1 MMKYLNQ
8 MLEWNKKNGY
18 LINSDIKKQIQK
30 QIRIHKKY
38 IYRLDRVEQFI
49 DFTESNFM
57 LTTGDL
63 RLIVLLPT
71 QKWWFELMLGYDMI
85 NEQGEQVQLVNEIFL
100 NVGRGTGKSSL
111 MATRVLNWMILS
123 GQFGGEAQV
132 IAYDNKQAKHVFE
145 QVKNQAK
152 ASPIVSK
159 LSDLNQ
165 FKSTK
170 TGLQFDVM
178 LTKFSKQTNDT
189 NRAQGGNTSLNIFD
203 EVHTYTHDITEAVNK
218 GSRQKQKNWHSIYI
232 TSGGTKRNG
241 LYDTMIKRFTSDEE
255 FENDRSVALLY
266 RLEDKSQVKDKKNW
280 SMALPLIGHLPSMQ
294 SVNEEYE
301 LSKQNPI
308 LQVMFLAMNMG
319 LQMNDTAY
327 YFTAQESLKH
337 EFDLSVFN
345 GAKTY
350 IGIDLSLSN
359 DLTTVAFL
367 CKPDDNYYL
376 HTISF
381 TTQKNLDNCDE
392 EQKEL
397 YLKFEAED
405 SLIILE
411 SDYIR
416 ASDIIAY
423 MKEFKTKTKCRFT
436 KIGYDPSR
444 YENLK
449 ALIELYFYDKDSE
462 NQVPIRQGF
471 SMSDYIQIFKSQIE
485 NSSLLHNQALMEW
498 SLMNAAVRIG
508 TSGDVMLKK
517 KSQDEKIDPVVASVM
532 AMQVM
537 VSDEL

>member
-1 MMKYLNQ
+1 MKYLNQ
-8 MLEWNKKNGY
+8 MLKWNKENDY
-18 LINSDIKKQIQK
+18 LLNDDIKQQIRK

-49 DFTESNFM
+49 SFTEENFM
-57 LTTGDL
+57 LTTGEL
-63 RLIVLLPT
+63 EPIKLYPT
-71 QKWWFELMLGYDMI
+71 QKWWIELMLGYDMI
-85 NEQGEQVQLVNEIFL
+85 NDNGEQVQLINEVFL
-100 NVGRGTGKSSL
+100 NLGRGSGKSSL
-111 MATRVLNWMILS
+111 MATRVLNWMLLS
-123 GQFGGEAQV
+123 GQFGGESQV
-132 IAYDNKQAKHVFE
+132 IAYDNNQARHVYD

-152 ASPIVSK
+152 ASNLLVE
-159 LSDLNQ
+159 LSENNL

-170 TGLQFDVM
+170 TGLLFETLM
-178 LTKFSKQTNDT
+178 TKFVKQTNDS

-218 GSRQKQKNWHSIYI
+218 GSRQKQKNWQSIYI

-266 RLEDKSQVKDKKNW
+266 RLEEKSQVKDKKNW
-280 SMALPLIGHLPSMQ
+280 SMAMPMLGYLPSLQ
-294 SVNEEYE
+294 SVTEEYE
-301 LSKQNPI
+301 LSKSDPVKQI
-308 LQVMFLAMNMG
+308 KFLAMNMG

-327 YFTAQESLKH
+327 YFTAQETVKRA
-337 EFDLSVFN
+337 FDLSVFQN
-345 GAKTY
+345 AKTY

-359 DLTTVAFL
+359 DLTSVAFL
-367 CKPDDNYYL
+367 CKPDDFYYL
-376 HTISF
+376 HTINF
-381 TTQKNLDNCDE
+381 TTQSNFDSCDR
-392 EQKEL
+392 EQQEL
-397 YLKFEAED
+397 YLKFEAEG

-423 MKEFKTKTKCRFT
+423 VKEFKTKYKIKLT

-449 ALIELYFYDKDSE
+449 GLIDLYFYDKDGE
-462 NQVPIRQGF
+462 KQVPVRQGF
-471 SMSDYIQIFKSQIE
+471 AMSDYIQIFKKQIE
-485 NSSLLHNQALMEW
+485 LGNLKHNQDLLEW
-498 SLMNAAVRIG
+498 SLMNVAVRIG
-508 TSGDVMLKK
+508 TSGDLMLKK
-517 KSQDEKIDPVVASVM
+517 KSQDEKIDTVVASVM

>member
-1 MMKYLNQ
+1 MKYLNQ
-8 MLEWNKKNGY
+8 MLKWNKENGY
-18 LINSDIKKQIQK
+18 LINADIKRQIQK

-63 RLIVLLPT
+63 KPIVLLPP

-85 NEQGEQVQLVNEIFL
+85 NEQGEQVQLVNEVFL
-100 NVGRGTGKSSL
+100 NVGRGSGKSSL
-111 MATRVLNWMILS
+111 MATRVLNWMLLS

-132 IAYDNKQAKHVFE
+132 IAYDNNQAKHVYE

-152 ASPIVSK
+152 ASPL
-159 LSDLNQ
+159 LSELSENNQ

-170 TGLQFDVM
+170 TGLLFQPL
-178 LTKFSKQTNDT
+178 LTKFIKQTNDT

-218 GSRQKQKNWHSIYI
+218 GSRQKQKNWQSIYI

-266 RLEDKSQVKDKKNW
+266 RLEEKSQVKDKRNW
-280 SMALPLIGHLPSMQ
+280 SMALPLIGYLPSMQ
-294 SVNEEYE
+294 AVEEEYE
-301 LSKQNPI
+301 LSKQDPI
-308 LQVMFLAMNMG
+308 LQVKFLAMNMG
-319 LQMNDTAY
+319 LAMNDTAY
-327 YFTAQESLKH
+327 YFTANETVKR

-345 GAKTY
+345 SAKTY
-350 IGIDLSLSN
+350 VGIDLSLSN

-376 HTISF
+376 YTISF
-381 TTQKNLDNCDE
+381 TTQKNYDSCDI
-392 EQKEL
+392 EQQEL
-397 YLKFEAED
+397 YTKFEAEK

-416 ASDIIAY
+416 ATDIIAY
-423 MKEFKTKTKCRFT
+423 MKQYKTKTKAKFT

-449 ALIELYFYDKDSE
+449 GLIDLYFYDKEGDK
-462 NQVPIRQGF
+462 QVPIRQGF
-471 SMSDYIQIFKSQIE
+471 AMSDYIQIFKAQIE
-485 NSSLLHNQALMEW
+485 AGNLHHNQSLMEW
-498 SLMNAAVRIG
+498 SLMNVAVRIG
-508 TSGDVMLKK
+508 TSGDLMLKK

-537 VSDEL
+537 VADEL

>member
-1 MMKYLNQ
+1 MKYLNQ
-8 MLEWNKKNGY
+8 MLKWNKENGY
-18 LINSDIKKQIQK
+18 LINQDIKRQIQK

-38 IYRLDRVEQFI
+38 IYRLDRIEQFI
-49 DFTESNFM
+49 DFTEENFM

-63 RLIVLLPT
+63 KPIVLLPT
-71 QKWWFELMLGYDMI
+71 QLWWVELMLGYDMI
-85 NEQGEQVQLVNEIFL
+85 NEQGEQVQLINEVFL

-111 MATRVLNWMILS
+111 MATRVLNWMLLS

-132 IAYDNKQAKHVFE
+132 IAYDNNQAKHVYE

-152 ASPIVSK
+152 ASPL
-159 LSDLNQ
+159 LSELSENNQ

-170 TGLQFDVM
+170 TGLLFQPL
-178 LTKFSKQTNDT
+178 LTKFIKQTNDT

-203 EVHTYTHDITEAVNK
+203 EVHTYTNDITEAVNK
-218 GSRQKQKNWHSIYI
+218 GSRQKQKNWQSIYI

-266 RLEDKSQVKDKKNW
+266 RLEEKSQVKDKRNW
-280 SMALPLIGHLPSMQ
+280 SMALPLIGHLPSFQ
-294 SVNEEYE
+294 AVQEEYE
-301 LSKQNPI
+301 LSKQDPI
-308 LQVMFLAMNMG
+308 LQVKFLAMNMG
-319 LQMNDTAY
+319 LAMNDVAY
-327 YFTAQESLKH
+327 YFTANETVKR

-345 GAKTY
+345 NVKTY
-350 IGIDLSLSN
+350 VGIDLSLSN

-367 CKPDDNYYL
+367 AKPNDSYYL

-381 TTQKNLDNCDE
+381 TTQKNFDSCDI
-392 EQKEL
+392 EQQEL
-397 YLKFEAED
+397 YTRFEAEG

-416 ASDIIAY
+416 ATDIIAY
-423 MKEFKTKTKCRFT
+423 MKQFKTKTKAKFV

-449 ALIELYFYDKDSE
+449 AMIDLYFYDKDSE
-462 NQVPIRQGF
+462 KQVPIRQGF

-485 NSSLLHNQALMEW
+485 NGNLLHNQSLMEW
-498 SLMNAAVRIG
+498 SLMNVAVRIG
-508 TSGDVMLKK
+508 TSGDLMLKK
-517 KSQDEKIDPVVASVM
+517 KSQYEKIDPVVASVM

>member
-1 MMKYLNQ
+1 MKYLNE
-8 MLEWNKKNGY
+8 MLKWNKENDY
-18 LINSDIKKQIQK
+18 LINADIKKQIQK

-63 RLIVLLPT
+63 KPIVLLPT
-71 QKWWFELMLGYDMI
+71 QLWWIELMLGYDMI
-85 NEQGEQVQLVNEIFL
+85 NEQGEQVQLVNEVFL

-111 MATRVLNWMILS
+111 MATRVLNWMLLS

-132 IAYDNKQAKHVFE
+132 IAYDNNQAKHVYE

-152 ASPIVSK
+152 ASPL
-159 LSDLNQ
+159 LSELSENNQ

-170 TGLQFDVM
+170 SGLLFQPL
-178 LTKFSKQTNDT
+178 LTKFIKQTNDT

-203 EVHTYTHDITEAVNK
+203 EVHTYTSDITEAVNK
-218 GSRQKQKNWHSIYI
+218 GSRQKQKNWQSIYI

-241 LYDTMIKRFTSDEE
+241 LYDTMIKRFTSQEE

-266 RLEDKSQVKDKKNW
+266 RLEEKSQVKDKKNW
-280 SMALPLIGHLPSMQ
+280 SMALPLIGYLPSMQ
-294 SVNEEYE
+294 AVSEEYE
-301 LSKQNPI
+301 LSKQDPI
-308 LQVMFLAMNMG
+308 LQVKFLAMNMG
-319 LQMNDTAY
+319 LQMNDVAY
-327 YFTAQESLKH
+327 YFTAQETIKR

-345 GAKTY
+345 SAKTY
-350 IGIDLSLSN
+350 VGIDLSLSN

-367 CKPDDNYYL
+367 AKPDDSYYL

-381 TTQKNLDNCDE
+381 TTQKNYDSCDI
-392 EQKEL
+392 EQQEL
-397 YLKFEAED
+397 YTRFESEG

-416 ASDIIAY
+416 ATDIIAY
-423 MKEFKTKTKCRFT
+423 MKEFKTKTKAKFV
-436 KIGYDPSR
+436 KVGYDPSR

-449 ALIELYFYDKDSE
+449 AMIDLYFYDKDSE
-462 NQVPIRQGF
+462 KQVPIRQGF

-485 NSSLLHNQALMEW
+485 NGNLLHNQSLMEW
-498 SLMNAAVRIG
+498 SLMNVAVRIG
-508 TSGDVMLKK
+508 TSGDLMLKK

-532 AMQVM
+532 ALQVM
-537 VSDEL
+537 VADEL

>member
-1 MMKYLNQ
+1 MKYLNQ
-8 MLEWNKKNGY
+8 MLKWNKENGY
-18 LINSDIKKQIQK
+18 LINQDIKRQIQK

-38 IYRLDRVEQFI
+38 IYRLDRIEQFI
-49 DFTESNFM
+49 SFTHDNFM

-63 RLIVLLPT
+63 KPIVLLPT
-71 QKWWFELMLGYDMI
+71 QKWWTELMLGYDMI

-111 MATRVLNWMILS
+111 MATRVLNWMLLS

-132 IAYDNKQAKHVFE
+132 IAYDNNQAKHVYE

-152 ASPIVSK
+152 ASPL
-159 LSDLNQ
+159 LSELSENNQ

-170 TGLQFDVM
+170 TGLLFQPL
-178 LTKFSKQTNDT
+178 LTKFIKQTNDT

-203 EVHTYTHDITEAVNK
+203 EVHTYTNDITEAVNK
-218 GSRQKQKNWHSIYI
+218 GSRQKQKNWQSIYI

-266 RLEDKSQVKDKKNW
+266 RLEEKSQVKDKRNW
-280 SMALPLIGHLPSMQ
+280 SMALPLIGYLPSMQ
-294 SVNEEYE
+294 AVQEEYE
-301 LSKQNPI
+301 LSKQDPI
-308 LQVMFLAMNMG
+308 LQVKFLAMNMG
-319 LQMNDTAY
+319 LAMNDVAY
-327 YFTAQESLKH
+327 YFTAGETVKRD
-337 EFDLSVFN
+337 FDLSVFN
-345 GAKTY
+345 NVKTY
-350 IGIDLSLSN
+350 VGIDLSLSN

-367 CKPDDNYYL
+367 AKPNDSYYL

-381 TTQKNLDNCDE
+381 TTQKNFDSCDI
-392 EQKEL
+392 EQQEL
-397 YLKFEAED
+397 YTRFEAEG

-416 ASDIIAY
+416 ATDIIAY
-423 MKEFKTKTKCRFT
+423 MKQFKTKTKAKFV

-449 ALIELYFYDKDSE
+449 AMIDLYFYDKDSE
-462 NQVPIRQGF
+462 KQVPIRQGF
-471 SMSDYIQIFKSQIE
+471 AMSDYIQIFKAQIE
-485 NSSLLHNQALMEW
+485 AGNLLHNQSLMEW
-498 SLMNAAVRIG
+498 SLMNVAVRIG
-508 TSGDVMLKK
+508 TSGDLMLKK
-517 KSQDEKIDPVVASVM
+517 KSQDEKIDPVVSAIM

-537 VSDEL
+537 VADEL

>member
-1 MMKYLNQ
+1 MKYLNQ
-8 MLEWNKKNGY
+8 MLKWNKENDY
-18 LINSDIKKQIQK
+18 LINQDIKRQIQK

-49 DFTESNFM
+49 DFTEENFM

-63 RLIVLLPT
+63 KPITLLPT
-71 QKWWFELMLGYDMI
+71 QKWWIELMLGYDMI
-85 NEQGEQVQLVNEIFL
+85 NEQGEQVQLINEVFL

-111 MATRVLNWMILS
+111 MATRVLNWMLLS

-132 IAYDNKQAKHVFE
+132 IAYDNNQAKHVYE

-152 ASPIVSK
+152 ASPL
-159 LSDLNQ
+159 LSELSENNQ

-170 TGLQFDVM
+170 TGLLFQPL
-178 LTKFSKQTNDT
+178 LTKFIKQTNDT

-218 GSRQKQKNWHSIYI
+218 GSRQKQKNWQSIYI

-266 RLEDKSQVKDKKNW
+266 RLEEKSQVKDKRNW
-280 SMALPLIGHLPSMQ
+280 SMALPLIGYLPSLQ
-294 SVNEEYE
+294 AVQEEYE
-301 LSKQNPI
+301 LSKQDPI
-308 LQVMFLAMNMG
+308 LQVKFLAMNMG
-319 LQMNDTAY
+319 LAMNDTAY
-327 YFTAQESLKH
+327 YFTANETVKR
-337 EFDLSVFN
+337 EFDLSVFQ

-350 IGIDLSLSN
+350 VGIDLSLSN

-367 CKPDDNYYL
+367 AKPDDSYYL

-381 TTQKNLDNCDE
+381 TTQKNFDACDV
-392 EQKEL
+392 EQQEL
-397 YLKFEAED
+397 YTKFEAEK

-416 ASDIIAY
+416 ATDIIAY
-423 MKEFKTKTKCRFT
+423 MKQFKTKTKAKFV

-449 ALIELYFYDKDSE
+449 ALIDLYFYDKDSE
-462 NQVPIRQGF
+462 KQVPIRQGF

-485 NSSLLHNQALMEW
+485 NGNLLHNQALMEW
-498 SLMNAAVRIG
+498 SLMNVAVRIG
-508 TSGDVMLKK
+508 TSGDLMLKK
-517 KSQDEKIDPVVASVM
+517 KSQDEKIDPVVSAIM
-532 AMQVM
+532 ALQVM
-537 VSDEL
+537 VADEL

>member
-1 MMKYLNQ
+1 MKYLNQ
-8 MLEWNKKNGY
+8 MLKWNKENGY
-18 LINSDIKKQIQK
+18 LINQDIKRQIQK

-38 IYRLDRVEQFI
+38 IYRLDRIEQFI
-49 DFTESNFM
+49 DFTEENFM

-63 RLIVLLPT
+63 KPIVLLPT
-71 QKWWFELMLGYDMI
+71 QLWWVELMLGYDMI
-85 NEQGEQVQLVNEIFL
+85 NEQGEQVQLINEVFL

-111 MATRVLNWMILS
+111 MATRVLNWMLLS

-132 IAYDNKQAKHVFE
+132 IAYDNNQAKHVYE

-152 ASPIVSK
+152 ASPL
-159 LSDLNQ
+159 LSELSENNQ

-170 TGLQFDVM
+170 TGLLFQPL
-178 LTKFSKQTNDT
+178 LTKFIKQTNDT

-203 EVHTYTHDITEAVNK
+203 EVHTYTNDITEAVNK
-218 GSRQKQKNWHSIYI
+218 GSRQKQKNWQSIYI

-266 RLEDKSQVKDKKNW
+266 RLEEKSQVKDKRNW
-280 SMALPLIGHLPSMQ
+280 SMALPLIGHLPSFQ
-294 SVNEEYE
+294 AVQEEYE
-301 LSKQNPI
+301 LSKQDPI
-308 LQVMFLAMNMG
+308 LQVKFLAMNMG
-319 LQMNDTAY
+319 LAMNDVAY
-327 YFTAQESLKH
+327 YFTANETVKR

-345 GAKTY
+345 NVKTY
-350 IGIDLSLSN
+350 VGIDLSLSN

-367 CKPDDNYYL
+367 AKPNDSYYL

-381 TTQKNLDNCDE
+381 TTQKNFDSCDI
-392 EQKEL
+392 EQQEL
-397 YLKFEAED
+397 YTRFEAEG

-416 ASDIIAY
+416 ATDIIAY
-423 MKEFKTKTKCRFT
+423 MKQFKTKTKAKFV

-449 ALIELYFYDKDSE
+449 ALIDLYFYDKDSE
-462 NQVPIRQGF
+462 KQVPIRQGF
-471 SMSDYIQIFKSQIE
+471 SMSDYIQIFKAQIE
-485 NSSLLHNQALMEW
+485 AGNLLHNQSLLEW
-498 SLMNAAVRIG
+498 SLMNVAVRIG
-508 TSGDVMLKK
+508 TSGDLMLKK

-532 AMQVM
+532 ALQVM
-537 VSDEL
+537 VADEL

>member
-1 MMKYLNQ
+1 MKYLNQ
-8 MLEWNKKNGY
+8 MLKWNKENGY
-18 LINSDIKKQIQK
+18 LINQDIKRQIQK

-38 IYRLDRVEQFI
+38 IYRLDRIEQFI
-49 DFTESNFM
+49 DFTEENFM

-63 RLIVLLPT
+63 KPIVLLPT
-71 QKWWFELMLGYDMI
+71 QLWWVELMLGYDMI
-85 NEQGEQVQLVNEIFL
+85 NEQGEQVQLINEVFL

-111 MATRVLNWMILS
+111 MATRVLNWMLLS

-132 IAYDNKQAKHVFE
+132 IAYDNNQAKHVYE

-152 ASPIVSK
+152 ASPL
-159 LSDLNQ
+159 LSELSENNQ

-170 TGLQFDVM
+170 TGLLFQPL
-178 LTKFSKQTNDT
+178 LTKFIKQTNDT

-203 EVHTYTHDITEAVNK
+203 EVHTYTNDITEAVNK
-218 GSRQKQKNWHSIYI
+218 GSRQKQKNWQSIYI

-266 RLEDKSQVKDKKNW
+266 RLEEKSQVKDKRNW
-280 SMALPLIGHLPSMQ
+280 SMALPLIGHLPSFQ
-294 SVNEEYE
+294 AVQEEYE
-301 LSKQNPI
+301 LSKQDPI
-308 LQVMFLAMNMG
+308 LQVKFLAMNMG
-319 LQMNDTAY
+319 LAMNDVAY
-327 YFTAQESLKH
+327 YFTANETVKR

-345 GAKTY
+345 NVKTY
-350 IGIDLSLSN
+350 VGIDLSLSN

-367 CKPDDNYYL
+367 AKPNDSYYL

-381 TTQKNLDNCDE
+381 TTQKNFDSCDI
-392 EQKEL
+392 EQQEL
-397 YLKFEAED
+397 YTRFEAEG

-416 ASDIIAY
+416 ATDIIAY
-423 MKEFKTKTKCRFT
+423 MKQFKTKTKAKFV

-449 ALIELYFYDKDSE
+449 AMIDLYFYDKDSE
-462 NQVPIRQGF
+462 KQVPIRQGF

-485 NSSLLHNQALMEW
+485 AGNLLHNQSLMEW
-498 SLMNAAVRIG
+498 SLMNVAVRIG
-508 TSGDVMLKK
+508 TSGDLMLKK

-532 AMQVM
+532 ALQVM
-537 VSDEL
+537 VADEL

>member
-1 MMKYLNQ
+1 
-8 MLEWNKKNGY
+8 MLKWNKENGY
-18 LINSDIKKQIQK
+18 LINQDIKRQIQK

-49 DFTESNFM
+49 DFTEENFM

-63 RLIVLLPT
+63 KPIVLLPT
-71 QKWWFELMLGYDMI
+71 QKWWIELMLGYDMI
-85 NEQGEQVQLVNEIFL
+85 NEQGEQVQLINEVFL

-111 MATRVLNWMILS
+111 MATRVLNWMLLS

-132 IAYDNKQAKHVFE
+132 IAYDNNQAKHVYE

-152 ASPIVSK
+152 ASPLLSE
-159 LSDLNQ
+159 LSDNNQ

-170 TGLQFDVM
+170 TGLLFQPL
-178 LTKFSKQTNDT
+178 LTKFIKQTNDT

-218 GSRQKQKNWHSIYI
+218 GSRQKQKNWQSIYI

-280 SMALPLIGHLPSMQ
+280 SMALPLIGYLPSFQ
-294 SVNEEYE
+294 AVQEEYE
-301 LSKQNPI
+301 LSKQDPI
-308 LQVMFLAMNMG
+308 LQVKFLAMNMG
-319 LQMNDTAY
+319 LAMQDTAY
-327 YFTAQESLKH
+327 YFTAQETVKRA
-337 EFDLSVFN
+337 FDLSVFE
-345 GAKTY
+345 GQKVY
-350 IGIDLSLSN
+350 VGIDLSLSN

-367 CKPDDNYYL
+367 AKPDDNYYL

-381 TTQKNLDNCDE
+381 TTQKNFDSSDV
-392 EQKEL
+392 EQQEL
-397 YLKFEAED
+397 YLKFEAEK

-416 ASDIIAY
+416 ATDIIAY
-423 MKEFKTKTKCRFT
+423 MKEFKTKTKAKFV
-436 KIGYDPSR
+436 KVGYDPSR

-449 ALIELYFYDKDSE
+449 AMIDLYFYDKDSE
-462 NQVPIRQGF
+462 KQVPIRQGF

-485 NSSLLHNQALMEW
+485 AGNLLHNQSLMEW
-498 SLMNAAVRIG
+498 SLMNVAVRIG
-508 TSGDVMLKK
+508 TSGDLMLKK
-517 KSQDEKIDPVVASVM
+517 KSQDEKIDPVVSAVM
-532 AMQVM
+532 ALQVM
-537 VSDEL
+537 VADEL

>member
-1 MMKYLNQ
+1 MKYLNA
-8 MLEWNKKNGY
+8 MLKWNKENDY
-18 LINSDIKKQIQK
+18 IINQDIKRQIQK

-38 IYRLDRVEQFI
+38 IYRLDRIEQFI
-49 DFTESNFM
+49 DFTQENFM

-63 RLIVLLPT
+63 KPITLLPT
-71 QKWWFELMLGYDMI
+71 QKWWIELMLGYDMI
-85 NEQGEQVQLVNEIFL
+85 NEQGEQVQLVNEVFL

-111 MATRVLNWMILS
+111 MATRVLNWMLLS

-132 IAYDNKQAKHVFE
+132 IAYDNNQAKHVYE

-152 ASPIVSK
+152 ARPLLSE
-159 LSDLNQ
+159 LSDNNQ

-170 TGLQFDVM
+170 TGLLFQPL
-178 LTKFSKQTNDT
+178 LTKFIKQTNDM

-218 GSRQKQKNWHSIYI
+218 GSRQKQKNWQSIYI

-266 RLEDKSQVKDKKNW
+266 RLEEKSQVKDKKNW

-294 SVNEEYE
+294 AVQEEYE
-301 LSKQNPI
+301 LSKQDPI
-308 LQVMFLAMNMG
+308 LQVKFLAMNMG
-319 LQMNDTAY
+319 LAMNDVAY
-327 YFTAQESLKH
+327 YFTANETVKR
-337 EFDLSVFN
+337 EFDLSVFE
-345 GAKTY
+345 GVKTY
-350 IGIDLSLSN
+350 VGIDLSLSN

-367 CKPDDNYYL
+367 AKPDDNYYL

-381 TTQKNLDNCDE
+381 TTQKNYDACDI
-392 EQKEL
+392 EQQEL
-397 YLKFEAED
+397 YTRFESEG

-416 ASDIIAY
+416 ATDIIAY
-423 MKEFKTKTKCRFT
+423 MKEFKTKTKAKFV
-436 KIGYDPSR
+436 KVGYDPSR

-449 ALIELYFYDKDSE
+449 AMIDIYFYDKDSE
-462 NQVPIRQGF
+462 KQVPIRQGF
-471 SMSDYIQIFKSQIE
+471 AMSDYIQIFKAQIE
-485 NSSLLHNQALMEW
+485 AGNLLHNQSLLEW
-498 SLMNAAVRIG
+498 SLMNVAVRIG
-508 TSGDVMLKK
+508 TSGDLMLKK

-532 AMQVM
+532 ALQVM
-537 VSDEL
+537 VADEL

>member
-8 MLEWNKKNGY
+8 MLKWNKENGY
-18 LINSDIKKQIQK
+18 LINQDIKRQIQK

-38 IYRLDRVEQFI
+38 IYRLDRIEQFI
-49 DFTESNFM
+49 DFTQENFM

-63 RLIVLLPT
+63 KPIVLLPT
-71 QKWWFELMLGYDMI
+71 QMWWVELMLGYDMI
-85 NEQGEQVQLVNEIFL
+85 NEQGEQVQLINEVFL

-111 MATRVLNWMILS
+111 MATRVLNWMLLS

-132 IAYDNKQAKHVFE
+132 IAYDNNQAKHVYE

-152 ASPIVSK
+152 ASPL
-159 LSDLNQ
+159 LSELSENNQ

-170 TGLQFDVM
+170 TGLLFQPL
-178 LTKFSKQTNDT
+178 LTKFIKQTNDI
-189 NRAQGGNTSLNIFD
+189 NRSQGGNTSLNIFD

-218 GSRQKQKNWHSIYI
+218 GSRQKQKNWQSIYI

-241 LYDTMIKRFTSDEE
+241 LYDTMIKRFTSEEE

-266 RLEDKSQVKDKKNW
+266 RLEEKGQVKDKRNW
-280 SMALPLIGHLPSMQ
+280 SMALPLIGYLPSMQ
-294 SVNEEYE
+294 AVEEEYE
-301 LSKQNPI
+301 LSKQDPI
-308 LQVMFLAMNMG
+308 LQVKFLAMNMG
-319 LQMNDTAY
+319 LAMNNVAY
-327 YFTAQESLKH
+327 YFTAGETVKRD
-337 EFDLSVFN
+337 FDLSVFN
-345 GAKTY
+345 NVKTY
-350 IGIDLSLSN
+350 VGIDLSLSN

-381 TTQKNLDNCDE
+381 TTQKNFDACDV
-392 EQKEL
+392 EQQEL
-397 YLKFEAED
+397 YTRFESEG

-416 ASDIIAY
+416 ATDIIAY
-423 MKEFKTKTKCRFT
+423 MKEFKTKTKAKLT

-449 ALIELYFYDKDSE
+449 ALIDLYFYDKDSE
-462 NQVPIRQGF
+462 KQVPIRQGF

-485 NSSLLHNQALMEW
+485 AGNLLHNQSLIEW
-498 SLMNAAVRIG
+498 SLMNVAVRIG
-508 TSGDVMLKK
+508 TSGDLMLKK

-537 VSDEL
+537 VADEL

>member
-1 MMKYLNQ
+1 MKYLNE
-8 MLEWNKKNGY
+8 MLKWNKENDY
-18 LINSDIKKQIQK
+18 LINQDIKKQIQK

-49 DFTESNFM
+49 DFTEENFM

-63 RLIVLLPT
+63 KPITLLPT
-71 QKWWFELMLGYDMI
+71 QKWWIELMLGYDMI
-85 NEQGEQVQLVNEIFL
+85 NEKGEQVQLVNEVFL

-111 MATRVLNWMILS
+111 MATRVLNWMLLS

-132 IAYDNKQAKHVFE
+132 IAYDNNQAKHVYE

-152 ASPIVSK
+152 ASPLLSE
-159 LSDLNQ
+159 LSDNNQ

-170 TGLQFDVM
+170 TGLLFQPL
-178 LTKFSKQTNDT
+178 LTKFIKQTNDT

-203 EVHTYTHDITEAVNK
+203 EVHTYTNDITEAVNK
-218 GSRQKQKNWHSIYI
+218 GSRQKQKNWQSIYI

-266 RLEDKSQVKDKKNW
+266 RLEEKSQVKDKRNW
-280 SMALPLIGHLPSMQ
+280 SMALPLIGYLPSMQ
-294 SVNEEYE
+294 AVEEEYE
-301 LSKQNPI
+301 LSKQDPI
-308 LQVMFLAMNMG
+308 LQVKFLAMNMG
-319 LQMNDTAY
+319 LAMNNVAY
-327 YFTAQESLKH
+327 YFTAQETVKR
-337 EFDLSVFN
+337 EFDLSVFE

-350 IGIDLSLSN
+350 VGIDLSLSN

-367 CKPDDNYYL
+367 AKPDDSYYL

-381 TTQKNLDNCDE
+381 TTQKNFDACDV
-392 EQKEL
+392 EQQEL
-397 YLKFEAED
+397 YTRFEAEG

-416 ASDIIAY
+416 ATDIIAY
-423 MKEFKTKTKCRFT
+423 MKEFKTKTKAKFV

-449 ALIELYFYDKDSE
+449 ALIDLYFYDKDSE
-462 NQVPIRQGF
+462 KQVPIRQGF

-485 NSSLLHNQALMEW
+485 NGNLLHNQSLMEW
-498 SLMNAAVRIG
+498 SLMNVAVRIG
-508 TSGDVMLKK
+508 TSGDLMLKK
-517 KSQDEKIDPVVASVM
+517 KSQDEKIDPVVSAVM
-532 AMQVM
+532 ALQVM
-537 VSDEL
+537 VADEL

>member
-1 MMKYLNQ
+1 
-8 MLEWNKKNGY
+8 MLKWNKENGY
-18 LINSDIKKQIQK
+18 LINADIKRQIQK

-63 RLIVLLPT
+63 KPIVLLPP

-85 NEQGEQVQLVNEIFL
+85 NEQGEQVQLVNEVFL
-100 NVGRGTGKSSL
+100 NVGRGSGKSSL
-111 MATRVLNWMILS
+111 MATRVLNWMLLS

-132 IAYDNKQAKHVFE
+132 IAYDNNQAKHVYE

-152 ASPIVSK
+152 ASPL
-159 LSDLNQ
+159 LSELSENNQ

-170 TGLQFDVM
+170 TGLLFQPL
-178 LTKFSKQTNDT
+178 LTKFIKQTNDT

-218 GSRQKQKNWHSIYI
+218 GSRQKQKNWQSIYI

-266 RLEDKSQVKDKKNW
+266 RLEEKSQVKDKRNW
-280 SMALPLIGHLPSMQ
+280 SMALPLIGYLPSMQ
-294 SVNEEYE
+294 AVEEEYE
-301 LSKQNPI
+301 LSKQDPI
-308 LQVMFLAMNMG
+308 LQVKFLAMNMG
-319 LQMNDTAY
+319 LAMNDTAY
-327 YFTAQESLKH
+327 YFTANETVKR

-345 GAKTY
+345 SAKTY
-350 IGIDLSLSN
+350 VGIDLSLSN

-376 HTISF
+376 YTISF
-381 TTQKNLDNCDE
+381 TTQKNYDSCDI
-392 EQKEL
+392 EQQEL
-397 YLKFEAED
+397 YTKFEAEK

-416 ASDIIAY
+416 ATDIIAY
-423 MKEFKTKTKCRFT
+423 MKQFKTKTKAKFT

-449 ALIELYFYDKDSE
+449 GLIDLYFYDKEGDK
-462 NQVPIRQGF
+462 QVPIRQGF
-471 SMSDYIQIFKSQIE
+471 AMSDYIQIFKAQIE
-485 NSSLLHNQALMEW
+485 AGNLHHNQSLMEW
-498 SLMNAAVRIG
+498 SLMNVAVRIG
-508 TSGDVMLKK
+508 TSGDLMLKK

-537 VSDEL
+537 VADEL

>member
-1 MMKYLNQ
+1 MKYLNQ
-8 MLEWNKKNGY
+8 MLKWNKENGY
-18 LINSDIKKQIQK
+18 LINQDIKKQIQK

-38 IYRLDRVEQFI
+38 IYRLDRIEQFI
-49 DFTESNFM
+49 DFTQENFM

-63 RLIVLLPT
+63 KPIVLLPT
-71 QKWWFELMLGYDMI
+71 QKWWTELMLGYDMI
-85 NEQGEQVQLVNEIFL
+85 NEQGEQVQLINEVFL

-111 MATRVLNWMILS
+111 MATRVLNWMLLS

-132 IAYDNKQAKHVFE
+132 IAYDNNQAKHVYE

-152 ASPIVSK
+152 ASPL
-159 LSDLNQ
+159 LSELSENNQ

-170 TGLQFDVM
+170 TGLLFQPL
-178 LTKFSKQTNDT
+178 LTKFIKQTNDT

-203 EVHTYTHDITEAVNK
+203 EVHTYTNDITEAVNK
-218 GSRQKQKNWHSIYI
+218 GSRQKQKNWQSIYI

-266 RLEDKSQVKDKKNW
+266 RLEEKSQVKDKRNW
-280 SMALPLIGHLPSMQ
+280 SMALPLIGHLPSFQ
-294 SVNEEYE
+294 AVQEEYE
-301 LSKQNPI
+301 LSKQDPI
-308 LQVMFLAMNMG
+308 LQVKFLAMNMG
-319 LQMNDTAY
+319 LAMNDVAY
-327 YFTAQESLKH
+327 YFTANETVKR

-345 GAKTY
+345 NVKTY
-350 IGIDLSLSN
+350 VGIDLSLSN

-367 CKPDDNYYL
+367 AKPNDSYYL

-381 TTQKNLDNCDE
+381 TTQKNFDSCDI
-392 EQKEL
+392 EQQEL
-397 YLKFEAED
+397 YTRFEAEG

-416 ASDIIAY
+416 ATDIIAY
-423 MKEFKTKTKCRFT
+423 MKQFKTKTKAKFV

-449 ALIELYFYDKDSE
+449 AMIDLYFYDKDSE
-462 NQVPIRQGF
+462 KQVPIRQGF
-471 SMSDYIQIFKSQIE
+471 AMSDYIQIFKAQIE
-485 NSSLLHNQALMEW
+485 AGNLLHNQSLMEW
-498 SLMNAAVRIG
+498 SLMNVAVRIG
-508 TSGDVMLKK
+508 TSGDLMLKK

>member
-1 MMKYLNQ
+1 MKYLNQ
-8 MLEWNKKNGY
+8 MLKWNKENGY
-18 LINSDIKKQIQK
+18 LINADIKRQIQK
-30 QIRIHKKY
+30 QIRIHKNY

-49 DFTESNFM
+49 DFTQENFM

-63 RLIVLLPT
+63 KPIVLLPT
-71 QKWWFELMLGYDMI
+71 QKWWLELMLGYDMI
-85 NEQGEQVQLVNEIFL
+85 NEKGEQVQLINEVFL

-111 MATRVLNWMILS
+111 MATRVLNWMLLS

-132 IAYDNKQAKHVFE
+132 IAYDNNQAKHVYE

-152 ASPIVSK
+152 ASPL
-159 LSDLNQ
+159 LSELSENNQ

-170 TGLQFDVM
+170 TGLLFQPL
-178 LTKFSKQTNDT
+178 LTKFIKQTNDI
-189 NRAQGGNTSLNIFD
+189 NRSQGGNTSLNIFD

-218 GSRQKQKNWHSIYI
+218 GSRQKQKNWQSIYI

-266 RLEDKSQVKDKKNW
+266 RLEEKSQVKDKRNW
-280 SMALPLIGHLPSMQ
+280 SMALPLIGYLPSMQ
-294 SVNEEYE
+294 AVEEEYE
-301 LSKQNPI
+301 LSKQDPI
-308 LQVMFLAMNMG
+308 LQVKFLAMNMG
-319 LQMNDTAY
+319 LAMNDTAY
-327 YFTAQESLKH
+327 YFTANETVKR
-337 EFDLSVFN
+337 EFDLSVFQ

-350 IGIDLSLSN
+350 VGIDLSLSN

-367 CKPDDNYYL
+367 AKPSDSYYL

-381 TTQKNLDNCDE
+381 TTQKNFDACDV
-392 EQKEL
+392 EQQEL
-397 YLKFEAED
+397 YTRFEAEG

-416 ASDIIAY
+416 ATDIIAY
-423 MKEFKTKTKCRFT
+423 MKQFKTKTKAKFV

-449 ALIELYFYDKDSE
+449 ALIDLYFYDKDSE
-462 NQVPIRQGF
+462 KQVPIRQGF

-485 NSSLLHNQALMEW
+485 NGNLLHNQSLMEW
-498 SLMNAAVRIG
+498 SLMNVAVRIG
-508 TSGDVMLKK
+508 TSGDLMLKK

-532 AMQVM
+532 ALQVM
-537 VSDEL
+537 VADEL

>member
-1 MMKYLNQ
+1 MKYLNQ
-8 MLEWNKKNGY
+8 MLKWNKENGY
-18 LINSDIKKQIQK
+18 LINQDIKRQIQK

-38 IYRLDRVEQFI
+38 IYRLDRIEQFI
-49 DFTESNFM
+49 DFTEENFM

-63 RLIVLLPT
+63 KPIVLLPT
-71 QKWWFELMLGYDMI
+71 QLWWVELMLGYDMI
-85 NEQGEQVQLVNEIFL
+85 NEQGEQVQLINEVFL

-111 MATRVLNWMILS
+111 MATRVLNWMLLS

-132 IAYDNKQAKHVFE
+132 IAYDNNQAKHVYE

-152 ASPIVSK
+152 ASPL
-159 LSDLNQ
+159 LSELSENNQ

-170 TGLQFDVM
+170 TGLLFQPL
-178 LTKFSKQTNDT
+178 LTKFIKQTNDT

-203 EVHTYTHDITEAVNK
+203 EVHTYTNDITEAVNK
-218 GSRQKQKNWHSIYI
+218 GSRQKQKNWQSIYI

-266 RLEDKSQVKDKKNW
+266 RLEEKSQVKDKRNW
-280 SMALPLIGHLPSMQ
+280 SMALPLIGHLPSYQ
-294 SVNEEYE
+294 AVQEEYE
-301 LSKQNPI
+301 LSKQDPI
-308 LQVMFLAMNMG
+308 LQVKFLAMNMG
-319 LQMNDTAY
+319 LAMNDVAY
-327 YFTAQESLKH
+327 YFTANETVKR

-345 GAKTY
+345 NVKTY
-350 IGIDLSLSN
+350 VGIDLSLSN

-367 CKPDDNYYL
+367 AKPNDSYYL

-381 TTQKNLDNCDE
+381 TTQKNFDSCDI
-392 EQKEL
+392 EQQEL
-397 YLKFEAED
+397 YTRFEAEG

-416 ASDIIAY
+416 ATDIIAY
-423 MKEFKTKTKCRFT
+423 MKQFKTKTKAKFV

-449 ALIELYFYDKDSE
+449 AMIDLYFYDKDSE
-462 NQVPIRQGF
+462 KQVPIRQGF
-471 SMSDYIQIFKSQIE
+471 AMSDYIQIFKAQIE
-485 NSSLLHNQALMEW
+485 AGNLLHNQSLMEW
-498 SLMNAAVRIG
+498 SLMNVAVRIG
-508 TSGDVMLKK
+508 TSGDLMLKK

>member
-1 MMKYLNQ
+1 MKYLNE
-8 MLEWNKKNGY
+8 MLEWNKENDY
-18 LINSDIKKQIQK
+18 IINQDIKRQIQK

-57 LTTGDL
+57 LTTGEL
-63 RLIVLLPT
+63 KPIVLLPT
-71 QKWWFELMLGYDMI
+71 QKWWIELMLGYDMI
-85 NEQGEQVQLVNEIFL
+85 NEQGEQVQLVNEVFL

-111 MATRVLNWMILS
+111 MATRVLNWMLLS

-132 IAYDNKQAKHVFE
+132 IAYDNNQAKHVYE

-152 ASPIVSK
+152 ASPLLSE
-159 LSDLNQ
+159 LSDNNQ

-170 TGLQFDVM
+170 TGLLFQPL
-178 LTKFSKQTNDT
+178 LTKFIKQTNDT

-203 EVHTYTHDITEAVNK
+203 EVHTYTSDITEAVNK
-218 GSRQKQKNWHSIYI
+218 GSRQKQKNWQSIYI

-266 RLEDKSQVKDKKNW
+266 RLEEKGQVKDKKNW
-280 SMALPLIGHLPSMQ
+280 SMALPLIGHLPSFQ
-294 SVNEEYE
+294 AVQEEYE
-301 LSKQNPI
+301 LSKQDPI
-308 LQVMFLAMNMG
+308 LQVKFLAMNMG
-319 LQMNDTAY
+319 LAMQDTAY
-327 YFTAQESLKH
+327 YFTAQETVKR

-345 GAKTY
+345 NVKTY

-381 TTQKNLDNCDE
+381 TTQKNFDSSDV
-392 EQKEL
+392 EQQEL
-397 YLKFEAED
+397 YTKFEAEG

-416 ASDIIAY
+416 ATDIIAY
-423 MKEFKTKTKCRFT
+423 MKEFKVKTKAKLV

-449 ALIELYFYDKDSE
+449 ALIDMYFYDKDSE
-462 NQVPIRQGF
+462 KQVPIRQGF
-471 SMSDYIQIFKSQIE
+471 AMSDYIQIFKSQIE
-485 NSSLLHNQALMEW
+485 NGNLLHNQALMEW
-498 SLMNAAVRIG
+498 SLMNVAVRIG
-508 TSGDVMLKK
+508 TSGDLMLKK
-517 KSQDEKIDPVVASVM
+517 KSQDEKIDPVVSAVM

>member
-1 MMKYLNQ
+1 MKYLNQ
-8 MLEWNKKNGY
+8 MLKWNKENGY
-18 LINSDIKKQIQK
+18 LINQDIKRQIQK

-38 IYRLDRVEQFI
+38 IYRLDRIEQFI
-49 DFTESNFM
+49 DFTQENFM

-63 RLIVLLPT
+63 KPIVLLPT
-71 QKWWFELMLGYDMI
+71 QMWWVELMLGYDMI
-85 NEQGEQVQLVNEIFL
+85 NEQGEQVQLINEVFL

-111 MATRVLNWMILS
+111 MATRVLNWMLLS

-132 IAYDNKQAKHVFE
+132 IAYDNNQAKHVYE

-152 ASPIVSK
+152 ASPL
-159 LSDLNQ
+159 LSELSENNQ

-170 TGLQFDVM
+170 TGLLFQPL
-178 LTKFSKQTNDT
+178 LTKFIKQTNDI
-189 NRAQGGNTSLNIFD
+189 NRSQGGNTSLNIFD

-218 GSRQKQKNWHSIYI
+218 GSRQKQKNWQSIYI

-241 LYDTMIKRFTSDEE
+241 LYDTMIKRFTSEEE

-266 RLEDKSQVKDKKNW
+266 RLEEKGQVKDKRNW
-280 SMALPLIGHLPSMQ
+280 SMALPLIGYLPSMQ
-294 SVNEEYE
+294 AVEEEYE
-301 LSKQNPI
+301 LSKQDPI
-308 LQVMFLAMNMG
+308 LQVKFLAMNMG
-319 LQMNDTAY
+319 LAMNNVAY
-327 YFTAQESLKH
+327 YFTAGETVKRD
-337 EFDLSVFN
+337 FDLSVFN
-345 GAKTY
+345 NVKTY
-350 IGIDLSLSN
+350 VGIDLSLSN

-381 TTQKNLDNCDE
+381 TTQKNFDACDV
-392 EQKEL
+392 EQQEL
-397 YLKFEAED
+397 YTRFESEG

-416 ASDIIAY
+416 ATDIIAY
-423 MKEFKTKTKCRFT
+423 MKEFKTKTKAKLT

-449 ALIELYFYDKDSE
+449 ALIDLYFYDKDSE
-462 NQVPIRQGF
+462 KQVPIRQGF

-485 NSSLLHNQALMEW
+485 AGNLLHNQSLIEW
-498 SLMNAAVRIG
+498 SLMNVAVRIG
-508 TSGDVMLKK
+508 TSGDLMLKK

-537 VSDEL
+537 VADEL

>member
-8 MLEWNKKNGY
+8 MLKWNKENGY
-18 LINSDIKKQIQK
+18 LINQDIKRQIQK

-38 IYRLDRVEQFI
+38 IYRLDRIEQFI
-49 DFTESNFM
+49 DFTQENFM

-63 RLIVLLPT
+63 KPIVLLPT
-71 QKWWFELMLGYDMI
+71 QMWWVELMLGYDMI
-85 NEQGEQVQLVNEIFL
+85 NEQGEQVQLINEVFL

-111 MATRVLNWMILS
+111 MATRVLNWMLLS

-132 IAYDNKQAKHVFE
+132 IAYDNNQAKHVYE

-152 ASPIVSK
+152 ASPL
-159 LSDLNQ
+159 LSELSENNQ

-170 TGLQFDVM
+170 TGLLFQPL
-178 LTKFSKQTNDT
+178 LTKFIKQTNDI
-189 NRAQGGNTSLNIFD
+189 NRSQGGNTSLNIFD

-218 GSRQKQKNWHSIYI
+218 GSRQKQKNWQSIYI

-241 LYDTMIKRFTSDEE
+241 LYDTMIKRFTSEEE

-266 RLEDKSQVKDKKNW
+266 RLEEKGQVKDKRNW
-280 SMALPLIGHLPSMQ
+280 SMALPLIGYLQSMQ
-294 SVNEEYE
+294 AVEEEYE
-301 LSKQNPI
+301 LSKQDPI
-308 LQVMFLAMNMG
+308 LQVKFLAMNMG
-319 LQMNDTAY
+319 LAMNNVAY
-327 YFTAQESLKH
+327 YFTAGETVKRD
-337 EFDLSVFN
+337 FDLSVFN
-345 GAKTY
+345 NVKTY
-350 IGIDLSLSN
+350 VGIDLSLSN

-381 TTQKNLDNCDE
+381 TTQKNFDACDV
-392 EQKEL
+392 EQQEL
-397 YLKFEAED
+397 YTRFESEG

-416 ASDIIAY
+416 ATDIIAY
-423 MKEFKTKTKCRFT
+423 MKEFKTKTKAKLT

-449 ALIELYFYDKDSE
+449 ALIDLYFYDKDSE
-462 NQVPIRQGF
+462 KQVPIRQGF

-485 NSSLLHNQALMEW
+485 AGNLLHNQSLIEW
-498 SLMNAAVRIG
+498 SLMNVAVRIG
-508 TSGDVMLKK
+508 TSGDLMLKK

-537 VSDEL
+537 VADEL

>member
-1 MMKYLNQ
+1 MKYLNQ

-152 ASPIVSK
+152 ASPIVSE

-218 GSRQKQKNWHSIYI
+218 GSRQKQKNWQSIYI

-266 RLEDKSQVKDKKNW
+266 RLEDKSQVKD
-280 SMALPLIGHLPSMQ
+280 
-294 SVNEEYE
+294 
-301 LSKQNPI
+301 
-308 LQVMFLAMNMG
+308 
-319 LQMNDTAY
+319 
-327 YFTAQESLKH
+327 
-337 EFDLSVFN
+337 
-345 GAKTY
+345 
-350 IGIDLSLSN
+350 
-359 DLTTVAFL
+359 
-367 CKPDDNYYL
+367 
-376 HTISF
+376 
-381 TTQKNLDNCDE
+381 
-392 EQKEL
+392 
-397 YLKFEAED
+397 
-405 SLIILE
+405 
-411 SDYIR
+411 
-416 ASDIIAY
+416 
-423 MKEFKTKTKCRFT
+423 
-436 KIGYDPSR
+436 
-444 YENLK
+444 
-449 ALIELYFYDKDSE
+449 
-462 NQVPIRQGF
+462 
-471 SMSDYIQIFKSQIE
+471 
-485 NSSLLHNQALMEW
+485 
-498 SLMNAAVRIG
+498 
-508 TSGDVMLKK
+508 
-517 KSQDEKIDPVVASVM
+517 
-532 AMQVM
+532 
-537 VSDEL
+537 

>member
-1 MMKYLNQ
+1 MKYLNQ
-8 MLEWNKKNGY
+8 MLKWNKENGY
-18 LINSDIKKQIQK
+18 LINQDIKRQIQK

-38 IYRLDRVEQFI
+38 IYRLDRIEQFI
-49 DFTESNFM
+49 DFTEENFM

-63 RLIVLLPT
+63 KPIVLLPT
-71 QKWWFELMLGYDMI
+71 QLWWVELMLGYDMI
-85 NEQGEQVQLVNEIFL
+85 NEQGEQVQLINEVFL

-111 MATRVLNWMILS
+111 MATRVLNWMLLS

-132 IAYDNKQAKHVFE
+132 IAYDNNQAKHVYE

-152 ASPIVSK
+152 ASPL
-159 LSDLNQ
+159 LSELSENNQ

-170 TGLQFDVM
+170 TGLLFQPL
-178 LTKFSKQTNDT
+178 LTKFIKQTNDT

-203 EVHTYTHDITEAVNK
+203 EVHTYTNDITEAVNK
-218 GSRQKQKNWHSIYI
+218 GSRQKQKNWQSIYI

-266 RLEDKSQVKDKKNW
+266 RLEEKSQVKDKRNW
-280 SMALPLIGHLPSMQ
+280 SMALPLIGHLPSFQ
-294 SVNEEYE
+294 AVQEEYE
-301 LSKQNPI
+301 LSKQDPI
-308 LQVMFLAMNMG
+308 LQVKFLAMNMG
-319 LQMNDTAY
+319 LAMNDVAY
-327 YFTAQESLKH
+327 YFTANETVKR

-345 GAKTY
+345 NVKTY
-350 IGIDLSLSN
+350 VGIDLSLSN

-367 CKPDDNYYL
+367 AKPNDSYYL

-381 TTQKNLDNCDE
+381 TTQKNFDSCDI
-392 EQKEL
+392 EQQEL
-397 YLKFEAED
+397 YTRFEAEG

-416 ASDIIAY
+416 ATDIIAY
-423 MKEFKTKTKCRFT
+423 MKQFKTKTKAKFV

-449 ALIELYFYDKDSE
+449 AMIDLYFYDKDSE
-462 NQVPIRQGF
+462 KQVPIRQGF
-471 SMSDYIQIFKSQIE
+471 AMSDYIQIFKAQIE
-485 NSSLLHNQALMEW
+485 AGNLLHNQSLMEW
-498 SLMNAAVRIG
+498 SLMNVAVRIG
-508 TSGDVMLKK
+508 TSGDLMLKK

>member
-1 MMKYLNQ
+1 MKYLNQ
-8 MLEWNKKNGY
+8 MLKWNKENGY
-18 LINSDIKKQIQK
+18 LINQDIKKQIQK

-49 DFTESNFM
+49 DFTQENFM

-63 RLIVLLPT
+63 KPIILLPT
-71 QKWWFELMLGYDMI
+71 QKWWIELMLGYDMI
-85 NEQGEQVQLVNEIFL
+85 NEQGEQVQLVNEVFL

-111 MATRVLNWMILS
+111 MATRVLNWMLLS

-132 IAYDNKQAKHVFE
+132 IAYDNNQAKHVYE

-152 ASPIVSK
+152 ASPL
-159 LSDLNQ
+159 LSELSENNQ

-170 TGLQFDVM
+170 TGLLFQPL
-178 LTKFSKQTNDT
+178 LTKFIKQTNDI
-189 NRAQGGNTSLNIFD
+189 NRSQGGNTSLNIFD

-218 GSRQKQKNWHSIYI
+218 GSRQKQKNWQSIYI

-241 LYDTMIKRFTSDEE
+241 LYDTMIKRFTSEEE

-266 RLEDKSQVKDKKNW
+266 RLEEKGQVKDKKNW
-280 SMALPLIGHLPSMQ
+280 SMALPLIGYLPSMQ
-294 SVNEEYE
+294 AVSEEYE
-301 LSKQNPI
+301 LSKQDPI
-308 LQVMFLAMNMG
+308 LQVKFLAMNMG
-319 LQMNDTAY
+319 LAMNDTAY
-327 YFTAQESLKH
+327 YFTAQETVKR

-345 GAKTY
+345 NVKTY
-350 IGIDLSLSN
+350 VGIDLSLSN

-367 CKPDDNYYL
+367 AKPDDNYYL

-381 TTQKNLDNCDE
+381 TTQKNYDACDI
-392 EQKEL
+392 EQQEL
-397 YLKFEAED
+397 YTRFEAEG

-416 ASDIIAY
+416 ATDIIAY
-423 MKEFKTKTKCRFT
+423 MKQFKTKTKAKFV

-449 ALIELYFYDKDSE
+449 ALIDLYFYDKDSE
-462 NQVPIRQGF
+462 KQVPIRQGF

-485 NSSLLHNQALMEW
+485 AGNLLHNQSLMEW
-498 SLMNAAVRIG
+498 SLMNVAVRIG
-508 TSGDVMLKK
+508 TSGDLMLKK

-532 AMQVM
+532 ALQVM
-537 VSDEL
+537 VADEL

>member
-1 MMKYLNQ
+1 MKYLNQ
-8 MLEWNKKNGY
+8 MLKWNKENDY
-18 LINSDIKKQIQK
+18 LINDDIKRQIRK

-38 IYRLDRVEQFI
+38 IYRLDRIEQYI

-63 RLIVLLPT
+63 QAIHLYPT
-71 QKWWFELMLGYDMI
+71 QRWWIELMLGYDMI
-85 NEQGEQVQLVNEIFL
+85 NENGEQVQLVNEVFL

-111 MATRVLNWMILS
+111 MATRVLNWMLLS

-132 IAYDNKQAKHVFE
+132 IAYDNKQCRHIFD

-152 ASPIVSK
+152 ASNLLSE

-170 TGLQFDVM
+170 SGLLFNPLM
-178 LTKFSKQTNDT
+178 TNFFKQTNDT

-218 GSRQKQKNWHSIYI
+218 GSRQKQKNWQSIYI

-241 LYDTMIKRFTSDEE
+241 LYDTMITRFTSDEE
-255 FENDRSVALLY
+255 FNNDRSVALLY
-266 RLEDKSQVKDKKNW
+266 RLQDKSQVKDKRNW
-280 SMALPLIGHLPSMQ
+280 SMAMPLIGHLPPLPA
-294 SVNEEYE
+294 VVEEYE
-301 LSKQNPI
+301 LSKSDPVKQI
-308 LQVMFLAMNMG
+308 KFLAMNMG
-319 LQMNDTAY
+319 MQMNDTAY
-327 YFTAQESLKH
+327 YFTAQETIKR

-350 IGIDLSLSN
+350 VGIDLSLSN
-359 DLTTVAFL
+359 DLTTVALL

-381 TTQKNLDNCDE
+381 TTQGNLDSVDT
-392 EQKEL
+392 EQREL
-397 YLKFEAED
+397 YTRFEAEG
-405 SLIILE
+405 SLVILE

-416 ASDIIAY
+416 ATDIVAY
-423 MKEFKTKTKCRFT
+423 VKMFKLKTKCNLL

-449 ALIELYFYDKDSE
+449 GLIDLYFYDRDGDK
-462 NQVPIRQGF
+462 QIPIRQGF
-471 SMSDYIQIFKSQIE
+471 AMNDFIQIFKKQIE
-485 NSSLLHNQALMEW
+485 IGSLYHNQSLMEW
-498 SLMNAAVRIG
+498 SLMNVAVRIG
-508 TSGDVMLKK
+508 TSGDLMYKK
-517 KSQDEKIDPVVASVM
+517 KSEDEKIDPVVASTM

-537 VSDEL
+537 VQDEL